1 MDLFG
6 TAGIRGGVEDR
17 VTPALALAVGRAVGA
32 EIRER
37 ADESPAEPTP
47 GSSPEST
54 PDPEVVLARD
64 GRVTGPALAAA
75 MEAGLS
81 AGGVDVRRAG
91 RLPTP
96 ALAHASRG
104 RYGVMLTASHN
115 PPTDNGIKLFRDG
128 TEFDRD
134 AERAVEERVADEE
147 GVAPWDEWTEAT
159 RTDPLDGYLADVRE
173 YAAGFGAPLDGLRV
187 AVDCGNGMSAPATP
201 TVLREL
207 GADVVT
213 LNGNVD
219 GHFPGR
225 GSKPTP
231 ETLADLRAFVADAN
245 EGVDDP
251 GRQRPDVEGA
261 GDGDAEGFAF
271 GIGHDGDA
279 DRIVI
284 VDADGEVV
292 HEDTVLAVLAER
304 YTRESDAADPVVVT
318 TPNASG
324 RIDERVRAAGGRVE
338 RVRLGALHEGIAAVR
353 EDAAEAGA
361 LGEAGVVGEAGA
373 AGEVGDDTRVVFAA
387 EPWKH
392 IHVAFGGW
400 IDGVASAAV
409 IARLVADE
417 GLDAL
422 RAPITERPYR
432 KVSVSCPDDAKETVM
447 DRLETALPDA
457 FPEAAVDTDHGVR
470 LEFEDASWTLV
481 RPSGTEPYV
490 RVYAES
496 DDVDALVAE
505 VEDVVEDAVAAA

>member
-1 MDLFG
+1 AEVGDMDLFG
-6 TAGIRGGVEDR
+6 TAGIRGGV
-17 VTPALALAVGRAVGA
+17 A
-32 EIRER
+32 
-37 ADESPAEPTP
+37 
-47 GSSPEST
+47 
-54 PDPEVVLARD
+54 
-64 GRVTGPALAAA
+64 
-75 MEAGLS
+75 
-81 AGGVDVRRAG
+81 VRRAG

-128 TEFDRD
+128 AEFDRD
-134 AERAVEERVADEE
+134 LERAVESRVAAEE
-147 GVAPWDEWTEAT
+147 SVAPWDEWTRAA
-159 RTDPLDGYLADVRE
+159 RTDPLEGYLDDVCE
-173 YAAGFGAPLDGLRV
+173 YAAGFGADLDGLRV

-207 GADVVT
+207 GASVVT

-251 GRQRPDVEGA
+251 GRPRPDAE

-271 GIGHDGDA
+271 AIGHDGDA

-304 YTRESDAADPVVVT
+304 YTRTSGAADPVVVT

-324 RIDERVRAAGGRVE
+324 RIDERVREAGGRVE

-353 EDAAEAGA
+353 
-361 LGEAGVVGEAGA
+361 GESAP
-373 AGEVGDDTRVVFAA
+373 GDDTRVVFAA

-392 IHVAFGGW
+392 IHVGFGGW
-400 IDGVASAAV
+400 IDGVTSAAV

-422 RAPITERPYR
+422 REPVTERPYR
-432 KVSVSCPDDAKETVM
+432 KVSVACPDDAKATAM
-447 DRLETALPDA
+447 DRLETALPEA
-457 FPEAAVDTDHGVR
+457 FPDAAVDTDHGVR
-470 LEFEDASWTLV
+470 LEFDDASWALV

-505 VEDVVEDAVAAA
+505 VEEIVEDAVAAA